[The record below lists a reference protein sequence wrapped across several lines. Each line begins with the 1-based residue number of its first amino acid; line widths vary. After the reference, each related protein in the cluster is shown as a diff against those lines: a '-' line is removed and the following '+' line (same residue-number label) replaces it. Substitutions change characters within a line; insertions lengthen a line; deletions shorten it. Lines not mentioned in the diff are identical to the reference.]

1 MRRFLDAVIGPRRG
15 GDAREPSPRVSSQ
28 SELSGAEARYRIGA
42 RWAASC
48 GEASSPAH
56 GPAVLGAVSR
66 VAIAAA
72 CRRAVAELRQGSI
85 VELVAQRDAEELQG
99 SMRRV
104 VGAFA
109 VEGRGDRARGEP
121 DEELRDVAAV
131 AAVLLLFAREAQA
144 AHLLRGLLERAL
156 MPLGCFGGG
165 GLHACGRAV
174 ADGAAQGSKRVI
186 QRRFNVSVPRARVS
200 EPAPTLR
207 ERSER

>member
-1 MRRFLDAVIGPRRG
+1 M
-15 GDAREPSPRVSSQ
+15 SSQ

-56 GPAVLGAVSR
+56 CPAVLGAVSR

-144 AHLLRGLLERAL
+144 AHLSLI
-156 MPLGCFGGG
+156 
-165 GLHACGRAV
+165 H
-174 ADGAAQGSKRVI
+174 I
-186 QRRFNVSVPRARVS
+186 
-200 EPAPTLR
+200 
-207 ERSER
+207 